1 MANEFYGDTGVRV
14 KLLFEV
20 ENAKRFGKATAH
32 EIYAPGAPG
41 PELRANVV
49 DVSNDAGAQL
59 TCQAQ
64 METREVGKDS
74 QRRLAPLCFVDEV
87 AHRAGKRGQALQD
100 FGDVHDGGEHLRP
113 AHAENRHVE
122 ALFECG
128 GQARSVHIPGGFTGG
143 KQKRN
148 GWHVRRWTRSVAR
161 PQRRRL
167 GGAAS
172 FDRNVQLLL
181 LVLELVKTKVNAA
194 LREKLLVRTLLA
206 QPALVK
212 DEDAVG
218 VLNRA

>member
-20 ENAKRFGKATAH
+20 ENAIFFRQKTAY

-49 DVSNDAGAQL
+49 DVSNAAGAQL
-59 TCQAQ
+59 ACQAQ

-100 FGDVHDGGEHLRP
+100 FGDAHDGNFRIIGDDLHAGGEHLRP

-143 KQKRN
+143 KRSEE
-148 GWHVRRWTRSVAR
+148 RRVGKE
-161 PQRRRL
+161 RRR
-167 GGAAS
+167 GRVS
-172 FDRNVQLLL
+172 
-181 LVLELVKTKVNAA
+181 ES
-194 LREKLLVRTLLA
+194 E
-206 QPALVK
+206 
-212 DEDAVG
+212 
-218 VLNRA
+218 